1 MCVAVL
7 FSNSKWEDN
16 KLVSPQEMKL
26 RCRICDVNSLW
37 GPESKSYKL
46 FDINYLSGCIQAY
59 GWWIPVPGYDKWF
72 TLGVSN
78 FYVKRKQNK
87 NHLYP
92 HTATL
97 DFCIGAT
104 TKV

>member
-26 RCRICDVNSLW
+26 RCRICDVNTLW

-46 FDINYLSGCIQAY
+46 FDINFLSGCIQAY
-59 GWWIPVPGYDKWF
+59 GWWILFKFSGKFQDMFNGSP
-72 TLGVSN
+72 
-78 FYVKRKQNK
+78 
-87 NHLYP
+87 
-92 HTATL
+92 
-97 DFCIGAT
+97 
-104 TKV
+104 